1 MAPANEKVGEN
12 TAEEKVSQ
20 DEALE
25 EEVEKENKET
35 EAKEN
40 SPEESLY
47 TQCQWIGCDD
57 KSVKRGGN
65 CKQGHPN

>member
-1 MAPANEKVGEN
+1 MAPVDEKVGEN
-12 TAEEKVSQ
+12 TAKEKVAE

-25 EEVEKENKET
+25 EKVEKET